1 MSQHLF
7 LFLLHIII
15 IRSYHNYSL
24 TSHPSSGMD
33 IHQTIDARA
42 VLTLGKDMT
51 FRDYAQ
57 GAFRMRGIG
66 KGQTIELFIIPEVMQ
81 LIAEQRRRCTPQF
94 VSNPVPQPVSVNPGL
109 NNDLLSLSLVSPLQS
124 PSFQN
129 IINGTQL
136 LVDTA
141 AWLVVNGMRS
151 ENMQFKVLCHQ
162 SIDNVFRKRAFAIL
176 KDSYTELTQLAFA
189 DRAKEFLSQAAAAA
203 SQKASEVSASVW
215 ASFEG
220 SESKLFGDNL
230 NDIKSVYQAPVD
242 PNRKTVGIPKI
253 QRCLDILG
261 ERIDTSISNN
271 VPIQRP
277 FSETIQNNIDRHRE
291 FLKDDY
297 DQAIVDKIIL
307 VLMNSENLAK
317 REQMIEEDD
326 AERNAEIQR
335 EEVVE
340 EEVLQEEEE
349 EEEEEVSD
357 YWISLLAFQS

>member
-1 MSQHLF
+1 
-7 LFLLHIII
+7 
-15 IRSYHNYSL
+15 
-24 TSHPSSGMD
+24 MD

-94 VSNPVPQPVSVNPGL
+94 ALNPPQQPVSINPGP
-109 NNDLLSLSLVSPLQS
+109 NDDLLSLSFAPPVPTASYSNLITS
-124 PSFQN
+124 
-129 IINGTQL
+129 TQL

-162 SIDNVFRKRAFAIL
+162 SIDNVFRKRSFEIL
-176 KDSYTELTQLAFA
+176 KESYKELTQLAFA

-230 NDIKSVYQAPVD
+230 NDIKSVYQAPAD
-242 PNRKTVGIPKI
+242 ANRASVGIPKI

-271 VPIQRP
+271 VPTQRP

-291 FLKDDY
+291 FLKGDY
-297 DQAIVDKIIL
+297 DQAVVDKIIL

-317 REQMIEEDD
+317 REQMTEDDD

-349 EEEEEVSD
+349 EEEEEVCR
-357 YWISLLAFQS
+357 

>member
-1 MSQHLF
+1 
-7 LFLLHIII
+7 
-15 IRSYHNYSL
+15 
-24 TSHPSSGMD
+24 MD

-81 LIAEQRRRCTPQF
+81 LITEQKRRCTPQF
-94 VSNPVPQPVSVNPGL
+94 VVNPLQQPVSMNSGIGVND
-109 NNDLLSLSLVSPLQS
+109 DLLSLSFAPPVVSSSYSSL
-124 PSFQN
+124 
-129 IINGTQL
+129 ITGTQL

-162 SIDNVFRKRAFAIL
+162 SIDNVFRKRAFEIL
-176 KDSYTELTQLAFA
+176 KESYKELTQQAFA
-189 DRAKEFLSQAAAAA
+189 DRAKEFLAQAAATAG
-203 SQKASEVSASVW
+203 QKASDISAGVW

-220 SESKLFGDNL
+220 SDSKLFGDNL
-230 NDIKSVYQAPVD
+230 NDIKSVYQAPAD
-242 PNRKTVGIPKI
+242 PNRAIVGIPKI
-253 QRCLDILG
+253 QRSLDILG
-261 ERIDTSISNN
+261 ERINTSISNN
-271 VPIQRP
+271 VPTQRP

-291 FLKDDY
+291 FLKGDY
-297 DQAIVDKIIL
+297 DQAIVDKILL
-307 VLMNSENLAK
+307 VLLNSETLAK
-317 REQMIEEDD
+317 REQMTDD
-326 AERNAEIQR
+326 DEAERNAEIQR

-349 EEEEEVSD
+349 EEEEEVR
-357 YWISLLAFQS
+357 